1 MNRRIALTIGC
12 LLTCL
17 GQVSAQQFSGSP
29 APEFKSPGPFP
40 DAQGSSAAPAPIMGM
55 DSVASGSPYGINSP
69 AGCQVCE
76 EEKECTEC
84 LFNTGEPF
92 KIRDALLGEDSLFDF
107 GGFTQLGLH
116 TRSNGIFNNQPDRIN
131 LHQQWLYA
139 EKIAD
144 GSNGLGL
151 GGRID
156 AIYGIDAANTQAF
169 GNNPGRFD
177 FQNGFGGDPREAFA
191 IPQLYGEVAYNNT
204 SVKIGHFY
212 TILGYETVPANG
224 NFFYS
229 HAYTFNFSE
238 PFTHTGALATTSLL
252 DGDLTLY
259 NGFSLGIDTGF
270 DRVRNAGNYLG
281 GFSYQVRDN
290 IKVGYTTAV
299 GDLGAVGRGF
309 FGTGLLDMTFLDG
322 KLNWVIQ
329 NDVARH
335 DVSFSPA
342 GGNFDSVGL
351 VNYLFYDLSDCY
363 KVGNRFEWYHVDGV
377 DYYESTVGMNII
389 PHANVR
395 IRPEFRYQWSPQ
407 AINGNN
413 PIGVPVDLG
422 IFGVDVVLTY

>member
-1 MNRRIALTIGC
+1 MNRRFAILFGC
-12 LLTCL
+12 LFLCI
-17 GQVSAQQFSGSP
+17 GQADAQEFSDSP
-29 APEFKSPGPFP
+29 APTLMSPEGEG
-40 DAQGSSAAPAPIMGM
+40 DSSSAAPILGM
-55 DSVASGSPYGINSP
+55 DNGLSNSPYWMNDANG
-69 AGCQVCE
+69 GCQACE
-76 EEKECTEC
+76 QPKNCTTC
-84 LFNTGEPF
+84 LFNNGEPF
-92 KIRDALLGEDSLFDF
+92 RIRDALLGEDSLIDF

-144 GSNGLGL
+144 GSNGFGL

-156 AIYGIDAANTQAF
+156 AIYGIDGANTQSF
-169 GNNPGRFD
+169 GNNPGNFD
-177 FQNGFGGDPREAFA
+177 FLNGFGTDPREAFA
-191 IPQLYGEVAYNNT
+191 IPQLYGEVAYGNT
-204 SVKIGHFY
+204 AVKIGHFY
-212 TILGYETVPANG
+212 TILGYETVPATG

-238 PFTHTGALATTSLL
+238 PFTHTGALATTSLM

-270 DRVRNAGNYLG
+270 DQVRNAGNYLG
-281 GFSYQVRDN
+281 GFSYQLRDN
-290 IKVGYTTAV
+290 MTVGYTTAV

-309 FGTGLLDMTFLDG
+309 YGTGLINMTFLDD

-329 NDVARH
+329 NDVART
-335 DVSFSPA
+335 DVGFNNG

-363 KVGNRFEWYHVDGV
+363 KLGNRFEWYHVDGV

-389 PHANVR
+389 PHANLR

-407 AINGNN
+407 GKQFN

-422 IFGVDVVLTY
+422 IFGIDMILTY